1 MLAEKS
7 FIERMLF
14 FEIPQA
20 RSMAEVHGRRRK
32 VKITFF
38 LTLQRLVPL
47 VSNYQF
53 QGRFLILNIAD

>member
-14 FEIPQA
+14 FEIPQEK
-20 RSMAEVHGRRRK
+20 SMAEANCRRRK

-53 QGRFLILNIAD
+53 QGRFLILNVAD